1 MRFRDMTVQGF
12 VDALA
17 GKDPTPGGGSASA
30 LAGAMAAGLV
40 AMVARTTAGNKKFAD
55 RAAGMEALAREAD
68 GLRADLLVL
77 TEEDAAAF
85 DQVMAAVRMPRE
97 SAEQQAARSRALQ
110 EAYRAAAGPPMK
122 VCDASV
128 RLLGLAR
135 RAAEEGT
142 PGAASDAGVG
152 GLLAAAALEGAAL
165 NVRINLA
172 ALKDEPVRAAF
183 TERLRLLEGQGRD
196 LAAAIQRAVAAA
208 LA

>member
-1 MRFRDMTVQGF
+1 MRFRDMSVQAF

-30 LAGAMAAGLV
+30 LAGAMAAALV

-55 RAAGMEALAREAD
+55 RAAAMEALAREAD
-68 GLRADLLVL
+68 GLRGDLLVL

-85 DQVMAAVRMPRE
+85 DRVMAAVRMPKDGP
-97 SAEQQAARSRALQ
+97 EQQGARSRALQ
-110 EAYRAAAGPPMK
+110 EAYHAAAGPPMK

-142 PGAASDAGVG
+142 SSAASDAGVG

-165 NVRINLA
+165 NVRINIA
-172 ALKDEPVRAAF
+172 ALKDETVRAAF

-196 LAAAIQRAVAAA
+196 LAAAIQRTVAAA